1 MYSKNAGKPKSDMT
15 QENKTAYY
23 NATTC
28 HICKKKFDDGKI
40 IKLEIMIIGQ
50 VSLEAL
56 PILNVILI
64 ISVIDIYQLLCITS
78 KDMILI

>member
-1 MYSKNAGKPKSDMT
+1 MT
-15 QENKTAYY
+15 KEDKTAYY
-23 NATTC
+23 NANKC
-28 HICKKKFDDGKI
+28 HICKKKFDDEKI

-56 PILNVILI
+56 PMLNVILI
-64 ISVIDIYQLLCITS
+64 ISVIDIYQLLCITL